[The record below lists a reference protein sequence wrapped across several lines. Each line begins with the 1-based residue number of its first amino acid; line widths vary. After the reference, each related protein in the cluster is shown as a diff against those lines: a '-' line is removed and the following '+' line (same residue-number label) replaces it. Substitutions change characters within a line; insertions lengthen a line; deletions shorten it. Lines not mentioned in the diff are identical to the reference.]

1 MATELESV
9 SDMSQQKLLA
19 QTDLFVREID
29 MIVWGSAGY
38 HISLLIEKILFND
51 FQIEFNQDQEACKPM
66 RERGRRKVR
75 RAPFCPAGFSSL

>member
-1 MATELESV
+1 
-9 SDMSQQKLLA
+9 MSQQILLA

-29 MIVWGSAGY
+29 RIVWGSAGY

-51 FQIEFNQDQEACKPM
+51 LQIEFNQDQEVCKPM

-75 RAPFCPAGFSSL
+75 RAPFCATGFSSI